1 MSLLIDRVYK
11 QLKQQEFDPEDIRS
25 LIRVV
30 NLLLDE
36 RDLLYGWYVHVLRCE
51 KCSLPK
57 LCPAGQRRYREWENV
72 ARRSGELL
80 LGSPLTLPDGTR
92 STTAAQDALSESTG
106 S

>member
-36 RDLLYGWYVHVLRCE
+36 RDQLYGWYVHVLRCE
-51 KCSLPK
+51 KCNLPK
-57 LCPAGQRRYREWENV
+57 PCPAGPRRDRVWESG
-72 ARRSGELL
+72 ARRAGELP
-80 LGSPLTLPDGTR
+80 LGCPLTVPDGTA
-92 STTAAQDALSESTG
+92 STSAGPVGVAR
-106 S
+106 